1 MAPSP
6 ASTLQPTK
14 RRAASFTP
22 TPGSRVLCR
31 DAQWHVKSVSPA
43 NTEHTEF
50 AVHCVGADPLVRGH
64 ETIFLT
70 QLDEIQPVDP
80 RKTDLVPDLSRG
92 YKLSKL
98 FVEAQLRQMPATG
111 LAPDLSDMGAF
122 RPMPFQVHTV
132 RKTLE
137 QLRPRLLLADA
148 VGLGKTIQV
157 GMVLS
162 ELMRRGRADRVLVL
176 AKKSMLTQFQAELW
190 NRFGFPLVRLDSASI
205 SRLRLKIP
213 SGKNPFEVYN
223 RVIVSID
230 TLKNVGSYRHF
241 LENARWDCVVI
252 DEAHNVAGASVPQ
265 RHLSYRLARLLARK
279 SDALLLT
286 TATPHN
292 GKRDTFGRLISLL
305 DPSAIP
311 DPDLKEYSAEDIANF
326 FLMRFKEDVRE
337 DAGGELP
344 NRLLVPINDTTVDAN
359 ASERQVFA
367 TFAEMRAAALRAKSD
382 PQWRGQRLLQYGLYK
397 QFLSSPESCR
407 DTIRK
412 RLKKELA
419 DASESTTPST
429 APPRHFLKTLEA
441 QLSGMSL
448 ADSSRFK
455 LLLDQLQA
463 LGWTGKPESPRV
475 LIFTEYRQT
484 QDAIAEALSK
494 KFKLNWTDKHE
505 DQASGVLATI
515 HGGMSDVNLMNCVE
529 AFSTGKSPMRMLVAT
544 DVASEGI
551 NLHHQCHQIIHFDL
565 PWSIITL
572 VQRNGRIDRFGQTE
586 SPVLRYL
593 RVRSGKAD
601 LKGDETIF
609 ERLVEKVEEINRST
623 RQGETVLKLYD
634 EEAEQRYIAENG
646 ILTGNLDI
654 LETSAISADPEA
666 SALEELLAMIASG
679 NLPTTEPIA
688 DTTSDPS
695 AKVNPASPHKPIG
708 VDQKR
713 LRLMNDRAFL
723 KEGYQLLAETR
734 SDYAPLQEHGHLTL
748 MPAPKD
754 LARYLG
760 QSRSQSGVIFGSTAI
775 PSEAYPDDNLFHLTD
790 DPARVEKA
798 IKAARNT
805 SGYWSRELL
814 CTDQHPIMK
823 WITEQL
829 VMLMDRGTCP
839 HITTYKL
846 RKGEFG
852 FCFIGSVSSQA
863 GRPLVADAHA
873 VCIQPGG
880 KESDTT
886 VEALATFLDRAGF
899 GNLTNIEQATR
910 DTAAKLLLHTAVDVS
925 TAHLKTLARSALDR
939 LREPLQ
945 KEQRRLRAWANRTRE
960 ILDEKIESLDHSIP
974 SAQARLKEYSDRRDE
989 IDDFINER
997 NQNWL
1002 IPNFGSVS
1010 EPTTS
1015 LVLVMEGV
1023 Q

>member
-1 MAPSP
+1 MIRTSVSAIQHP
-6 ASTLQPTK
+6 K
-14 RRAASFTP
+14 RGSISFTP

-43 NTEHTEF
+43 NVEHTEF
-50 AVHCVGADPLVRGH
+50 AVHCVGVDPLVRNH

-80 RKTDLVPDLSRG
+80 RKTELVPDSSRG

-122 RPMPFQVHTV
+122 RPMPFQVQTV
-132 RKTLE
+132 RKALE

-205 SRLRLKIP
+205 ARLRLKIP

-279 SDALLLT
+279 SDAMLLT

-344 NRLLVPINDTTVDAN
+344 NRMLVPINDTTVDAN

-367 TFAEMRAAALRAKSD
+367 TFAEMRAVALRAKSD

-407 DTIRK
+407 DTIRR
-412 RLKKELA
+412 RLKKELS

-429 APPRHFLKTLEA
+429 PPPRHFLKALES

-448 ADSSRFK
+448 ADSSRF
-455 LLLDQLQA
+455 QLFLEQLHA
-463 LGWTGKPESPRV
+463 LGWNGKPESPRV

-484 QDAIAEALSK
+484 QDAIAEAVSK
-494 KFKLNWTDKHE
+494 QFNLHWSDKHE
-505 DQASGVLATI
+505 EQAGGVLATI

-529 AFSTGKSPMRMLVAT
+529 AFSTGSSPMRMLVAT

-572 VQRNGRIDRFGQTE
+572 VQRNGRIDRFGQTQ

-593 RVRSGKAD
+593 RVRSGEAD

-646 ILTGNLDI
+646 ILAGNLEI
-654 LETSAISADPEA
+654 LETSAGTADPEA

-679 NLPTTEPIA
+679 DLPTAKHTA
-688 DTTSDPS
+688 DTSAEPSTKAATS
-695 AKVNPASPHKPIG
+695 SPNKGSG
-708 VDQKR
+708 VDHKR
-713 LRLMNDRAFL
+713 LRLMTDLAFL
-723 KEGYQLLAETR
+723 KEGYSLLAENR
-734 SDYAPLQEHGHLTL
+734 GDYAPLQQQGHLTL
-748 MPAPKD
+748 LSAPKD

-760 QSRSQSGVIFGSTAI
+760 QSSSQSGVIFGSTAI
-775 PSEAYPDDNLFHLTD
+775 PSEAYTDDHLFRLTD
-790 DPARVEKA
+790 DPARVEKS

-829 VMLMDRGTCP
+829 VMLLDRGTCP
-839 HITTYKL
+839 HITTHKL

-880 KESDTT
+880 KESDTSI
-886 VEALATFLDRAGF
+886 EPLAPFLGRAGF

-910 DTAAKLLLHTAVDVS
+910 DTAARLLLHTAVDVS
-925 TAHLKTLARSALDR
+925 LAHLKALAGSALER
-939 LREPLQ
+939 LRGPLQ
-945 KEQRRLRAWANRTRE
+945 AEQRRLRTWSIRTRE
-960 ILDEKIESLDHSIP
+960 ILDEKTQSLDPSVP
-974 SAQARLKEYSDRRDE
+974 SAQSRLKEYNDRRNE
-989 IDDFINER
+989 IDDFLLER
-997 NQNWL
+997 TQNWL

-1010 EPTTS
+1010 EPTAS

-1023 Q
+1023 R